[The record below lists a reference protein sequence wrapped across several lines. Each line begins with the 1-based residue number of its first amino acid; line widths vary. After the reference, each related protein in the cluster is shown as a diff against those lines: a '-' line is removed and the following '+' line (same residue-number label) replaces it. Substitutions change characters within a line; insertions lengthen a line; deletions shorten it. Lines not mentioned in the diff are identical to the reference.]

1 MVCRACPAVDARHR
15 VLRQHRARR
24 RASSR
29 FAYGQV
35 DLVRSLAPDTA
46 RRGAFRRLLNKSSI
60 LVNSGFGRGILA
72 QRRTPA
78 RNPGG
83 NLHEA
88 SVGDR
93 IGIARI
99 WIRRVVKLIHCSF
112 IGEQGVKRI
121 GTMKSCLW
129 LAIGATVLVS
139 STAHGEEFTTRQ
151 RNFVRAATLAFFA
164 EMIECARYGGE
175 DTGAL
180 QFCDRLKS
188 APDDRMIEL
197 LECDPH
203 SRCGNPLP
211 RPE

>member
-1 MVCRACPAVDARHR
+1 M
-15 VLRQHRARR
+15 
-24 RASSR
+24 
-29 FAYGQV
+29 
-35 DLVRSLAPDTA
+35 
-46 RRGAFRRLLNKSSI
+46 
-60 LVNSGFGRGILA
+60 
-72 QRRTPA
+72 
-78 RNPGG
+78 
-83 NLHEA
+83 
-88 SVGDR
+88 
-93 IGIARI
+93 
-99 WIRRVVKLIHCSF
+99 KLIHCSF
-112 IGEQGVKRI
+112 IGDVKRI

-175 DTGAL
+175 DTEAL

-188 APDDRMIEL
+188 APDDRMIKL